1 MVFSAEIC
9 VMQSEKFRAKREML
23 AQIIKWMVT
32 TTLLPNIL
40 GSHEKNAGP
49 SAWMC
54 TTSYFPNALYRAAK
68 KDDVT
73 AASPPDV
80 KIGTKKFSKKAK
92 K

>member
-1 MVFSAEIC
+1 MKSGFCLVAH
-9 VMQSEKFRAKREML
+9 
-23 AQIIKWMVT
+23 IISHSPWMVT

-80 KIGTKKFSKKAK
+80 KIGTTIFSKKQK